1 MHFQKVSGILSAGN
15 GINLYRGCTHGCIYC
30 DSRSKCYGMEHDFTD
45 IAVKENALTLLESAL
60 QKKRRR
66 CMIATGSMCDPYMPA
81 ERELQ
86 YTRKAL
92 ALIAQYGFGW
102 TVITKSD
109 LILRDFELMQRIHTQ
124 TKCVVQMTLTTAD
137 DSLCRILEPHVC
149 PTSRRAEVLRI
160 FRDAGIPTVVWLCPI
175 LPFIN
180 DTAEN
185 ISAILEMCADAGVY
199 GVVCFDMGLTLR
211 EGNRE
216 YFYDALDRFF
226 PDLKQQYIRR
236 YGNAYIV
243 NSPNHIKLMQL
254 FHETCEKYR
263 IVHDNDAI
271 FRYLSE
277 FEDRTEGEQLR
288 LF

>member
-1 MHFQKVSGILSAGN
+1 
-15 GINLYRGCTHGCIYC
+15 
-30 DSRSKCYGMEHDFTD
+30 
-45 IAVKENALTLLESAL
+45 
-60 QKKRRR
+60 
-66 CMIATGSMCDPYMPA
+66 
-81 ERELQ
+81 
-86 YTRKAL
+86 
-92 ALIAQYGFGW
+92 
-102 TVITKSD
+102 
-109 LILRDFELMQRIHTQ
+109 
-124 TKCVVQMTLTTAD
+124 
-137 DSLCRILEPHVC
+137 
-149 PTSRRAEVLRI
+149 
-160 FRDAGIPTVVWLCPI
+160 
-175 LPFIN
+175 
-180 DTAEN
+180 
-185 ISAILEMCADAGVY
+185 
-199 GVVCFDMGLTLR
+199 MGLTLR